1 MKGKALY
8 IEDNE
13 EARLLMRRVLDYLDI
28 ELEEAESAE
37 EGIEKIK
44 TAKPDIILM
53 DIQLPGING
62 YDAAKLIKGE
72 PETSEIPVIGVTA
85 TAQFQDREKALE
97 AGCDNYLTK
106 PYTLDELKEAISD
119 FLEL

>member
-13 EARLLMRRVLDYLDI
+13 EARLLMRRVLEYLDI

-37 EGIEKIK
+37 EGIDKVKMIH
-44 TAKPDIILM
+44 PDIILM

-62 YDAAKLIKGE
+62 YDATKLIKSE
-72 PETSEIPVIGVTA
+72 PGTSEIPVIAVTA
-85 TAQFQDREKALE
+85 TAQFQDREKALA

-106 PYTLDELKEAISD
+106 PYTLDELREVISD
-119 FLEL
+119 FLKL